1 MTMTDTPGA
10 ELAIRAQ
17 PVLPM
22 APEQARSV
30 MQAYQETC
38 KAILTP
44 DDVQR
49 VGDREFTKR
58 SGFQK
63 LGAAY
68 GVSTQI
74 VSQQL
79 DDVERSDDDETIGVL
94 VARAVVRAIHP
105 SGRHAEGDGACASNE
120 KRFRR
125 GDEKLEHSLMATAVT
140 RATNRAISNL
150 IAFGTV
156 SAEEAE
162 AGTTAAG
169 SGPVPAWAAPV
180 TDIPAVAQ
188 SLARILRAADV
199 PDTAGQVTAI
209 GNHVF
214 DQCDKT
220 FPVALARLAEL
231 LADAVDPAGPPPAVD
246 GTTTE
251 DTTTT
256 TEQQEAA

>member
-10 ELAIRAQ
+10 ELAVRAQ

-38 KAILTP
+38 KAILTS

-68 GVSTQI
+68 GVSTEI
-74 VSQQL
+74 VSQHL
-79 DDVERSDDDETIGVL
+79 ESVLRGEEEETEGVY

-105 SGRHAEGDGACASNE
+105 SGRHAEGDGTCASNE
-120 KRFRR
+120 KRFRK

-150 IAFGTV
+150 IAFGSI

-162 AGTTAAG
+162 ASA
-169 SGPVPAWAAPV
+169 PVTEASLPAWAVPAG
-180 TDIPAVAQ
+180 DIPAVAHN
-188 SLARILRAADV
+188 LNRVLNAAGV
-199 PDTAGQVTAI
+199 MDTAVVSRV
-209 GNHVF
+209 GNAVF
-214 DQCDKT
+214 DRCDKT
-220 FPVALARLAEL
+220 FPAALAYLAEL
-231 LADAVDPAGPPPAVD
+231 LADAVTTPTGTDEPAVVD
-246 GTTTE
+246 GTT
-251 DTTTT
+251 DDDTT
-256 TEQQEAA
+256 TEQEAP